1 MRIGAGAAGAQKAL
15 DELKKM
21 SANDAMISED
31 GTLTTFARGD
41 MHLVAQTE
49 NVKINEDVE
58 SAMGATN
65 QTLINSTKES
75 TTTNTT
81 NDMRG
86 VKLELSGNITVNDGQ
101 ARMDG
106 QAFLKLLEMDST
118 TAAAAGAAIH
128 KALGT
133 VS

>member
-1 MRIGAGAAGAQKAL
+1 
-15 DELKKM
+15 
-21 SANDAMISED
+21 
-31 GTLTTFARGD
+31 
-41 MHLVAQTE
+41 
-49 NVKINEDVE
+49 
-58 SAMGATN
+58 
-65 QTLINSTKES
+65 
-75 TTTNTT
+75 
-81 NDMRG
+81 MRG